1 MVRQIAF
8 SFDNKHYLPNADNS
22 AKSPS
27 CPVSTVNPGV
37 EIKHLCDTDDIE
49 MQMIITAALVK
60 SSDCAENCCISLI
73 QLSTEDG
80 VREMI
85 VKQEKVALKSR
96 RRKPHENQIVFFLGT
111 FKRPKLGLWY
121 PQSLAFLQHK
131 RKFISLTRIINAFL
145 TTFIITSAD
154 CLFMRQFK
162 LNILGNQNS

>member
-8 SFDNKHYLPNADNS
+8 SFDNKHYLPDTDNS

-60 SSDCAENCCISLI
+60 S
-73 QLSTEDG
+73 LSTEDG

-131 RKFISLTRIINAFL
+131 RKFISVTCIINNAFL
-145 TTFIITSAD
+145 STIIITSAD

-162 LNILGNQNS
+162 LNILGNQNSCVRCGINQ